1 MHEQKVFKQTII
13 LHNVFLNILQL
24 ICMLL
29 KEIVLADPA
38 HTCIGVARVGDL
50 TCLSEI
56 LFAKMIIMKLL

>member
-1 MHEQKVFKQTII
+1 
-13 LHNVFLNILQL
+13 
-24 ICMLL
+24 MLL